1 MTRWMRA
8 ATCYSVKALTLDAND
23 LTLDGLL
30 REAADGEVVF
40 LTSHGEA
47 KFALVAV
54 DEGDLEVLALR
65 SNMDF
70 LAYLDACKSR
80 ARTQPRMTLAEI
92 REHFGD
98 DAGERTAD

>member
-1 MTRWMRA
+1 MKTP
-8 ATCYSVKALTLDAND
+8 TLDANG

-30 REAADGEVVF
+30 RAAADGEVVF
-40 LTSHGEA
+40 LTSRGEA

-54 DEGDLEVLALR
+54 DDGDQEVLALR
-65 SNMDF
+65 SNADF
-70 LAYLDACKSR
+70 LAYLDACKLR
-80 ARTQPRMTLAEI
+80 ARTQPRITLAEI

>member
-1 MTRWMRA
+1 MKTP
-8 ATCYSVKALTLDAND
+8 TLDAND

-30 REAADGEVVF
+30 RAAADGEVVF
-40 LTSHGEA
+40 LTSRGEA

-54 DEGDLEVLALR
+54 DDGDQEVLALR
-65 SNMDF
+65 SNADF

-80 ARTQPRMTLAEI
+80 ARTQPRITLAEI

-98 DAGERTAD
+98 DAGERPAD